1 MATNIFDTSKNT
13 INVTSVTDENVY
25 GFDDSKNKI
34 DVTGNLIT
42 EIVPVAGQTYW
53 VDGIECVCFYG
64 GQNAVKAYTL
74 DDGIHL
80 IRETPTTTGN
90 NQFIDKKCDF
100 NRYMYGGLYNPITG
114 INRNNVID
122 YVSSGIGGSTTFED
136 VPCYGLQFA
145 FTGATNE
152 QGTITNGYYCHQ
164 NAIVNSTLITSNN
177 ISATSLHIDGFRV
190 GHSQYWFVPNYTQA
204 SAILMHVNSLENL
217 TEDMY
222 ITSFIQSRGNPV
234 MYYLGLIDFSNINVS
249 TGFIG
254 NNLGT
259 YRPRYRNFNVR
270 LCTCI

>member
-42 EIVPVAGQTYW
+42 EIIPVAGQTYW

-64 GQNAVKAYTL
+64 GQNSVKAYTL

-80 IRETPTTTGN
+80 IRDPNPTTVRQ

-100 NRYMYGGLYNPITG
+100 NKYMYGGLYNPTVG

-122 YVSSGIGGSTTFED
+122 YVSGSGNTTFED

-145 FTGATNE
+145 FTSANNR
-152 QGTITNGYYCHQ
+152 QGTITDGYYCHQ

-204 SAILMHVNSLENL
+204 NAILMYVNLLENL
-217 TEDMY
+217 TEDRY
-222 ITSFIQSRGNPV
+222 ITSYVMTRGNPV
-234 MYYLGLIDFSNINVS
+234 MYYLAVIDFSNINIS
-249 TGFIG
+249 TINIT
-254 NNLGT
+254 NNLAIF
-259 YRPRYRNFNVR
+259 RPRYRNFNVR